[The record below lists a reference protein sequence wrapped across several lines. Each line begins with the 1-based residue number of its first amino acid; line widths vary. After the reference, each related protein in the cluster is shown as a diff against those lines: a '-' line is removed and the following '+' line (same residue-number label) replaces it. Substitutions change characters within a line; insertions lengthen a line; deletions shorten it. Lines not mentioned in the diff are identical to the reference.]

1 MRRAIMTALAI
12 EAIVAIEAAH
22 EENTVAVNTEVAD
35 TTTDTVETVA
45 AITVVDM
52 AVITIIAS

>member
-1 MRRAIMTALAI
+1 MRGAIMTGLAI
-12 EAIVAIEAAH
+12 EAIGAIEAVH

-35 TTTDTVETVA
+35 TTTDTVGIMA
-45 AITVVDM
+45 AITVVGM